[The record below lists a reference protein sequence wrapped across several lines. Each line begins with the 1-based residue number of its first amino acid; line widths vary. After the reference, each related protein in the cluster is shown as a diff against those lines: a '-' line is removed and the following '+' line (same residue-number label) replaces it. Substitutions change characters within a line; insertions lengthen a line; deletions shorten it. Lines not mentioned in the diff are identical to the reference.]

1 MSEYQ
6 AFVVEL
12 NDNIAHVQIN
22 RPEKINAM
30 NAAFWTEIIDI
41 FQWIEDTDA
50 VRAVVLSGALPLLL
64 AATYAGL
71 IATHYLGPHGGEGG
85 FGSLDDVAALFRDR
99 WALLAGWVH
108 YLCFDMWTGAWELR
122 DAQRRGMPHGLLV
135 PCLLLTFMFG
145 PVGLLLYFGV
155 RRWYPQPA
163 GAAI

>member
-1 MSEYQ
+1 MLTPDFLFSL
-6 AFVVEL
+6 A
-12 NDNIAHVQIN
+12 N
-22 RPEKINAM
+22 P
-30 NAAFWTEIIDI
+30 AAVLGWALLVLAPRWRGT
-41 FQWIEDTDA
+41 
-50 VRAVVLSGALPLLL
+50 RAVVLSGALPLLL
-64 AATYAGL
+64 AAAYAVL

-145 PVGLLLYFGV
+145 PVGLLLYFGM